1 MAAVRHLDLEE
12 HLTERDVRI
21 LEDLERFRL
30 LTTRQLQRLHF
41 PAAPLGPHVTASGA
55 TRGRPAC

>member
-1 MAAVRHLDLEE
+1 MVTAVRHLDLEE

-41 PAAPLGPHVTASGA
+41 RRHPWVHMSP
-55 TRGRPAC
+55 